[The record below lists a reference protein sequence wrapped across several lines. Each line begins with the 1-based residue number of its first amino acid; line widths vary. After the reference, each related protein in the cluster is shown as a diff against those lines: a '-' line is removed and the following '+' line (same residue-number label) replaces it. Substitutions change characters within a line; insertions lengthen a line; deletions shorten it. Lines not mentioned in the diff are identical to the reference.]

1 MTQADKAV
9 TLVLSLIETFNY
21 DFSEA
26 DIEALEAESTGW
38 VCLSK
43 GAHLHEGS
51 VGSNV
56 IQFVGIAHSSMS
68 ESNTI
73 C

>member
-21 DFSEA
+21 DLSEA

-38 VCLSK
+38 VCLSE
-43 GAHLHEGS
+43 GAYLHEG
-51 VGSNV
+51 
-56 IQFVGIAHSSMS
+56 
-68 ESNTI
+68 
-73 C
+73 